1 MVKEFSKNSF
11 LKQTLAKTIYK
22 RYNYAMIR
30 QECYLSQ
37 QSFADEL
44 GVSFSTVNRRE
55 KSKAVPNYQTMK
67 RIVSYCKS
75 LNVDCKNLEEVWRET
90 KNGTDTY

>member
-1 MVKEFSKNSF
+1 MDFSGVIKE
-11 LKQTLAKTIYK
+11 
-22 RYNYAMIR
+22 IR

-37 QSFADEL
+37 QAFADEL
-44 GVSFSTVNRRE
+44 GVSFSTVNRWE

-67 RIVSYCKS
+67 RLVEYCKR

-90 KNGTDTY
+90 KNGVDTH

>member
-1 MVKEFSKNSF
+1 MDFSVMIKE
-11 LKQTLAKTIYK
+11 
-22 RYNYAMIR
+22 IR

-44 GVSFSTVNRRE
+44 GVSFSTVNRWE

-75 LNVDCKNLEEVWRET
+75 LNVDCQNLEEVWRET